1 MKIEVEIPD
10 DEIIG
15 LAKQIAAE
23 KMAQNM
29 VASTKYDAR
38 VYRNAIKEVIRE
50 VIRGDIENLSNRA
63 VEAASKSIENRAV
76 KKLLEKLED
85 DRK

>member
-1 MKIEVEIPD
+1 MRIEVEVSEA
-10 DEIIG
+10 EIVER
-15 LAKQIAAE
+15 AKEIAANRLADRIIKSE
-23 KMAQNM
+23 
-29 VASTKYDAR
+29 YGDGYF
-38 VYRNAIKEVIRE
+38 YRKEIKAAIRE

-76 KKLLEKLED
+76 KKLLERLED

>member
-1 MKIEVEIPD
+1 MKIVVEISD
-10 DEIIG
+10 DEV
-15 LAKQIAAE
+15 LERAKQLAAE
-23 KMAQNM
+23 AVARNM
-29 VASTKYDAR
+29 LEQWHYDNR
-38 VYRNAIKEVIRE
+38 MYRNMIKETIRE

-76 KKLLEKLED
+76 KKLLERLED